1 MASKKTAIL
10 GSSGRQAAY
19 TARSRAALIESAQQ
33 VLAEI
38 GPDATIE
45 QFVARAKVSPNTV
58 YNYFEG
64 KEQLFGEAL
73 QQIFFEW
80 LAWAYNGKEQGESLE
95 ASLTVCRKLFWLEK
109 THPLLANILKNSSE
123 RPLFLLDHLADNAA
137 IAFKEVM
144 QKGQLPEKDFNS
156 RFLLWGSCVVALIR
170 EVMDGSLSPSDAE
183 EALAISLSIWA
194 ITPAKAAKLLS
205 APLEIDL

>member
-1 MASKKTAIL
+1 VAIKKTTIL

-19 TARSRAALIESAQQ
+19 TARNRAALIEAAQI

-45 QFVARAKVSPNTV
+45 QFVNQAKVSPNTV
-58 YNYFEG
+58 YNYFQG

-73 QQIFFEW
+73 QQIYFDW
-80 LAWAYNGKEQGESLE
+80 LDWAYDGSDPGESLE
-95 ASLTVCRKLFWLEK
+95 IALTVCRKLFRLER
-109 THPLLANILKNSSE
+109 THPLLAKILRNSSD

-137 IAFKEVM
+137 IAFREVM
-144 QKGQLPEKDFNS
+144 KKGQLPEKDFNS

-170 EVMDGSLSPSDAE
+170 GVMDKSLSPSDAE
-183 EALAISLSIWA
+183 KALAISLSIWA

-205 APLEIDL
+205 APLGID

>member
-1 MASKKTAIL
+1 MASKRTVIL

-19 TARSRAALIESAQQ
+19 TAKNRAALIEAAQV

-45 QFVARAKVSPNTV
+45 QFVAEAKVSPNTV

-80 LAWAYNGKEQGESLE
+80 LAWAYDGKEQGDSLE
-95 ASLTVCRKLFWLEK
+95 AALTACRKLFWLEK
-109 THPLLANILKNSSE
+109 THPLLAKIIRNSTG
-123 RPLFLLDHLADNAA
+123 RPLFLLEHLEDNAA
-137 IAFKEVM
+137 KAFREIM
-144 QKGQLPEKDFNS
+144 QKGQLPEKEFNS
-156 RFLLWGSCVVALIR
+156 RFLLWGSCIVALIR
-170 EVMDGSLSPSDAE
+170 EVMDKSLSPIDAE
-183 EALAISLSIWA
+183 KALAISLSIWA
-194 ITPAKAAKLLS
+194 ITPAKAAKLLA
-205 APLEIDL
+205 APLVID